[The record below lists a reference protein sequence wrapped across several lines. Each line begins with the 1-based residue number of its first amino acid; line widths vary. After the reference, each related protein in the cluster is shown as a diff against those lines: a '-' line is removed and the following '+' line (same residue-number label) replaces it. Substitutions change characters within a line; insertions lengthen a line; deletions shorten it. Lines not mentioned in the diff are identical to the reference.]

1 VCWHAAGQTRL
12 DRLSSLLIADRALD
26 ADEAGEAPLPAAAS
40 ALVAE
45 ALGMFDLEELLST
58 LPRADSATIDADAD
72 ALLALTP
79 AQLAEMGAILDR
91 VLQC

>member
-1 VCWHAAGQTRL
+1 MCHAAGQTRL
-12 DRLSSLLIADRALD
+12 DRLSSLLSADRALD
-26 ADEAGEAPLPAAAS
+26 GDDAGDAPLPAAAS

-58 LPRADSATIDADAD
+58 LPRADSATIAADAD